1 MENIDGFLGN
11 IRALSSEK
19 DELTQQLGAENENL
33 RASID
38 TITAERDAF
47 VSENQAVVQL
57 LMDQGVHMETT
68 SKNMTLQ
75 PSIEKLVRER
85 EQHRTLLGELRTE
98 NAKHVAEKERL
109 AQERERLVEENRSY
123 TEKVARLETSLQ
135 NLQRSQG
142 QEKRGKETGDKEKQ
156 ALQAKVCSCV

>member
-57 LMDQGVHMETT
+57 LLDQGVHMETT

-85 EQHRTLLGELRTE
+85 EQHRTMLGELRTE

-123 TEKVARLETSLQ
+123 KEKVARLEMSLQ

-142 QEKRGKETGDKEKQ
+142 QEKRGRETGDKEKQ
-156 ALQAKVCSCV
+156 ALQAKV